1 MSKRVTHCCQVFTP
15 TARADLNPSIWIR
28 QMPRQICRGCGGTE
42 VYYDYGAEICIKCG
56 NVMEESGIVA
66 EVTFGEAS
74 NGAAMAYG
82 KNVPAGG
89 GE

>member
-1 MSKRVTHCCQVFTP
+1 
-15 TARADLNPSIWIR
+15 
-28 QMPRQICRGCGGTE
+28 MPRQICRGCGGTE